1 MTPVYILDG
10 IISFIHSFQD
20 INDCLE
26 VSKVLKSMQES
37 DYSNKL
43 TIQRNGIKLYEEE
56 SRIVLEQIKNDPSF
70 CESSKRK
77 NMILKRRLSNPFIF
91 QNKSDIEIEA
101 FILISSTKPL
111 VAYFNDGLV
120 NYKVNDVSIQMT
132 YDEFTKMLLKEVI

>member
-1 MTPVYILDG
+1 
-10 IISFIHSFQD
+10 
-20 INDCLE
+20 
-26 VSKVLKSMQES
+26 
-37 DYSNKL
+37 
-43 TIQRNGIKLYEEE
+43 
-56 SRIVLEQIKNDPSF
+56 
-70 CESSKRK
+70 
-77 NMILKRRLSNPFIF
+77 MILKRRLSNPFIF